1 MKADFLRSRTVRNVF
16 WLFGGQFVRRVLV
29 FLVGILSAR
38 YLGPDNFGLIN
49 YCAAYLTFFA
59 SLCTLGIDSVILK
72 VLEDNPGEAGQ
83 TLGTTLVL
91 RGISSLLSAGAIV
104 GIVAIADRGEPLTVA
119 VAALTGVSLLFQIFE
134 SLNEWFQWRLQS
146 RFSAVATVAAYIAVS
161 AYKIALL
168 VTGKSVVWFALSNAV
183 EYCVLAACLMLA
195 YRKNGGPRFSF
206 SMKKARELLG
216 RSSGFI
222 LSGLMVSVYASTDKL
237 MLKQMLSDAA
247 VGHYALATGISTMW
261 CFLLLAIINSM
272 APGIVRLFAA
282 DREAYLRRNRQLYA
296 IVFYLCVAA
305 SGAICLLAEPI
316 VRILY
321 GESYLGAV
329 APLRIVVW
337 YTAFSYL
344 GVARNTWMVCENR
357 QKYLKYLYLAAAA
370 VNVGLNLLLIPAF
383 GGAGAAAA
391 SLVTQ
396 TVTVLVMPA
405 LIRPLRPN
413 ARLMLQAIA
422 LKGVLPSRNRIHN
435 EEGTE
440 S

>member
-1 MKADFLRSRTVRNVF
+1 MKTDFLRNRTLKNVF

-83 TLGTTLVL
+83 TMGTTLVL
-91 RGISSLLSAGAIV
+91 RGVSSLLSAAAMV

-134 SLNEWFQWRLQS
+134 SINEWFQWQLRS
-146 RFSAVATVAAYIAVS
+146 RFSAIATVAAYIAVS

-168 VTGKSVVWFALSNAV
+168 VTGKSVIWFALSNAV
-183 EYCVLAACLMLA
+183 EYCVLAVCLLLA

-206 SMKKARELLG
+206 SVKKARQLLS

-237 MLKQMLSDAA
+237 MLKQMLSEAA
-247 VGHYALATGISTMW
+247 VGHYALATSLSTMW
-261 CFLLLAIINSM
+261 CFALLAIINSM
-272 APGIVRLFAA
+272 APGIVRLFST

-296 IVFYLCVAA
+296 IVFYLCVLA
-305 SGAICLLAEPI
+305 SGVICLLAEPI
-316 VRILY
+316 IRILY
-321 GESYLGAV
+321 GESYLGRWHRYGSWCGTPPSPTWAWRETPGWS
-329 APLRIVVW
+329 AK
-337 YTAFSYL
+337 T
-344 GVARNTWMVCENR
+344 GRNISNTC
-357 QKYLKYLYLAAAA
+357 
-370 VNVGLNLLLIPAF
+370 I
-383 GGAGAAAA
+383 
-391 SLVTQ
+391 
-396 TVTVLVMPA
+396 
-405 LIRPLRPN
+405 
-413 ARLMLQAIA
+413 
-422 LKGVLPSRNRIHN
+422 
-435 EEGTE
+435 
-440 S
+440 

>member
-1 MKADFLRSRTVRNVF
+1 M
-16 WLFGGQFVRRVLV
+16 
-29 FLVGILSAR
+29 
-38 YLGPDNFGLIN
+38 
-49 YCAAYLTFFA
+49 C
-59 SLCTLGIDSVILK
+59 
-72 VLEDNPGEAGQ
+72 
-83 TLGTTLVL
+83 
-91 RGISSLLSAGAIV
+91 LL
-104 GIVAIADRGEPLTVA
+104 
-119 VAALTGVSLLFQIFE
+119 
-134 SLNEWFQWRLQS
+134 
-146 RFSAVATVAAYIAVS
+146 
-161 AYKIALL
+161 
-168 VTGKSVVWFALSNAV
+168 
-183 EYCVLAACLMLA
+183 LA

-206 SMKKARELLG
+206 SMKKARQLLS

-222 LSGLMVSVYASTDKL
+222 LSGLMVAVYASTDKL
-237 MLKQMLSDAA
+237 MLKQMLSEAA
-247 VGHYALATGISTMW
+247 VGHYALATSLSTMW
-261 CFLLLAIINSM
+261 CFALLAIINSM
-272 APGIVRLFAA
+272 APGIVRLFST

-296 IVFYLCVAA
+296 IVFYLCVLA
-305 SGAICLLAEPI
+305 SGVICLLAEPI
-316 VRILY
+316 IRILY

-370 VNVGLNLLLIPAF
+370 VNVILNLLLIPAF

-396 TVTVLVMPA
+396 TVTILVMPA

-413 ARLMLQAIA
+413 ARMMLQAIA
-422 LKGVLPSRNRIHN
+422 LKGVLPSRNHMHN